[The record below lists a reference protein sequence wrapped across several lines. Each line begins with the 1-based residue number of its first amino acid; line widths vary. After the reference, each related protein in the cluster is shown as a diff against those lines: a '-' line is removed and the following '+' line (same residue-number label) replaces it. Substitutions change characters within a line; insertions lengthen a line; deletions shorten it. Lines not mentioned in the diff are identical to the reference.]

1 MQKKF
6 DSAVEH
12 QQPLRVIGAVARDS
26 VRLFTGERR
35 AAESV
40 TPISR
45 WQFQTHYPTY
55 APEVSLRA
63 GHQIYMG
70 IQRRAFAPFHP
81 RLLRP
86 TYGGAAQV
94 DEPIASFL
102 RSYQLGGG
110 YTPGY
115 LLAFCVLA
123 GVAGT
128 LLALRRKVRAT
139 RSQQL
144 ALACLLFTLAGG
156 AVLLA
161 SDLFEFS
168 WRYQLPALVTLPL
181 AGALAIAAYTAW
193 WQERRGGA
201 AAAEAESPAPAS
213 A

>member
-1 MQKKF
+1 
-6 DSAVEH
+6 
-12 QQPLRVIGAVARDS
+12 VARDA
-26 VRLFTGERR
+26 VRLFTGERQ

-45 WQFQTHYPTY
+45 WQFQTRFPTF

-63 GHQIYMG
+63 GNQIYMG

-86 TYGGAAQV
+86 SYGGAAQV

-115 LLAFCVLA
+115 LLAFCVVA
-123 GVAGT
+123 GLAGT
-128 LLALRRKVRAT
+128 LLALRRKVRDT

-156 AVLLA
+156 FVLIA

-168 WRYQLPALVTLPL
+168 WRYQIPALVTLPL
-181 AGALAIAAYTAW
+181 GGALAIAAYAAW
-193 WQERRGGA
+193 WRERRARA
-201 AAAEAESPAPAS
+201 AARTAQPPAAT